1 MVTGEINDN
10 AYFLHNLLID
20 RTFYWANYFW
30 ADGLMKIF
38 LLATL
43 LFVITTACCA
53 GEFGP
58 HAKVTFKYLDEIR
71 AFSGTV
77 IESPDDKIKV
87 LTCWH
92 GTMGFSN
99 PKTMLVE
106 IFQLPEGN
114 TQLSA
119 TIELSVVKSDPDRD
133 VLLLS
138 GPNDLKLQI
147 KKLKL
152 ANFSLLKDVKTKSYG
167 YAGTTTL
174 IENDSVVV
182 DYETTTQAGN
192 RILKARAPVVFG
204 MSGGGQVYN
213 GDLYGV
219 QSSGKDGFVYY
230 CPSYQLIRFASEQ
243 DN

>member
-1 MVTGEINDN
+1 
-10 AYFLHNLLID
+10 
-20 RTFYWANYFW
+20 
-30 ADGLMKIF
+30 MKTF

-43 LFVITTACCA
+43 LLVISTACCA

-58 HAKVTFKYLDEIR
+58 HAKVTFKYLDEVR

-92 GTMGFSN
+92 GTMGFAR
-99 PKTMLVE
+99 PETMIVE

-114 TQLSA
+114 SRLSA
-119 TIELSVVKSDPDRD
+119 TVELSVVKSDPDRD
-133 VLLLS
+133 VILLS

-147 KKLKL
+147 KRLKL
-152 ANFSLLKDVKTKSYG
+152 ANFSLLKGVKAKSYG

-174 IENDSVVV
+174 IENDSEVV
-182 DYETTTQAGN
+182 DYETTTQGGN
-192 RILKARAPVVFG
+192 RILKVKAPVVFG
-204 MSGGGQVYN
+204 MSGGGQMYN
-213 GDLYGV
+213 DDLYGV

-230 CPSYQLIRFASEQ
+230 CPSYQLIKFVE
-243 DN
+243 